1 LFLIRGMHAW
11 DGVESVRGSL
21 FSQDR
26 HMGSALQRRKRPL
39 PWKRATGPQLVKFAY
54 VVARWNN

>member
-1 LFLIRGMHAW
+1 LLLIRGMHGR

-26 HMGSALQRRKRPL
+26 HMRSALQRRKRPL
-39 PWKRATGPQLVKFAY
+39 PWERATGRQLVKFAY
-54 VVARWNN
+54 VVVRSNN